1 MTTLVKITLAFLLA
15 LFLSS
20 CGFDINLG
28 AGISGNGNITE
39 EAREISEDF
48 SVVSASEGIAVY
60 ITQADSFTITV
71 EADENVINLI
81 GTDIKD
87 GELRIH
93 AIKNIGRATKKVYVS
108 LPEISGLE
116 ASSGADL
123 TIQNSISSDRIKL
136 NGSSGAMLKVDITAN
151 DIKVDV
157 SSGANIKLSGDAE
170 LLHVSASS
178 GGAIKATDLSVK
190 TCYADASSGADIN
203 INVSESLTAE
213 ASSGGN
219 VSYTGDA
226 NVQKK
231 NSVSGSISKN

>member
-60 ITQADSFTITV
+60 INQADSFTITV

>member
-60 ITQADSFTITV
+60 INQADSFTITV

-231 NSVSGSISKN
+231 NSVSGNISKN